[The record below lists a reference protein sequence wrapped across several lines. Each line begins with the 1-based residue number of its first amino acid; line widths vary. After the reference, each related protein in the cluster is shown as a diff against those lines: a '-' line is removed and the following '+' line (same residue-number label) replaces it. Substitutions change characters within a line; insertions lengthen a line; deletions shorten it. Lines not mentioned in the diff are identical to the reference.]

1 MALKCLRS
9 MADMKN
15 AVLATRG
22 RTNDLMLTLLSNSD
36 LHFLEVDALVYMSMA
51 SNKLFHVRLK
61 ML

>member
-1 MALKCLRS
+1 

-22 RTNDLMLTLLSNSD
+22 RTNDLMLTLLSNCD